1 LALRRIQASFTR
13 VLSLF
18 QRRRIDADL
27 DDEVRAHL
35 ELLASEYE
43 RRGLNAGQARLAA
56 RRAFGGIEQM
66 KETYRDRRGLPW
78 LDDARRDGQHAFR
91 ALQRAPVFAGAAVLT
106 LAVGL
111 TAVIAIFAILNA
123 FMFRPMPV
131 DHPEQLVSIGTGPA
145 RHVSLPHGISYRDL
159 QDYREER
166 ASFVDLLGYSVEV
179 AGLNVDNVTERI
191 TMYSV
196 TDNYFTLLGVQ
207 PALGR
212 LIQPNEGRARGDA
225 PVIVLT
231 HEYWHARFGGD
242 PSIVGRAVRLNGRPF
257 TVIGVTSQSFDRA
270 HSLIQPSAYVPLW
283 MVDDLVSAPASASIL
298 ESRESHR
305 MWVLGRLNPGVSLA
319 QARTALDVKAAAL
332 AREYPATNGSVS
344 LVVIPETHARPN
356 PNIGPFFRIA
366 ATAFAALAALL
377 LLITCANVTNL
388 LIARAVAREREVA
401 LRAALGAGRSRLVR
415 QLLTESV
422 LLALLAGIVALP
434 LVVQALNAVEQ
445 GMASITTVATIRPD
459 FSLDTRVAGA
469 ALLFVVLAGV
479 VSGLA
484 PAVTAIRANLNVAV
498 KAGGR
503 GAAAEPRAMFR
514 GALVVVQVALS
525 LMLLVSGGLFLRS
538 LDRARQIELGFE
550 PDDLVAAS
558 VMLNENGYDERQRV
572 DFYANARDRIR
583 AVPGVQQAAWTE
595 WAPLATVSEGGPV
608 WIEGQPPRTGEQAY
622 MAASASVD
630 ADYFTASKV
639 TILEGRAFDARDV
652 KTERQVA
659 IVNETLASHF
669 WPNQSA
675 IGRSLV
681 FRDQLVDVIGVAQN
695 GKYLFIWESPR
706 GMLYR
711 PMAQAPADRATLL
724 VRGSR
729 DPAGLMTEVQ
739 RVLREVDPAV
749 RAFDVRTMGEHLVKE
764 GGGFLAFEIGATLAG
779 IFGAA
784 GVLLAAIGLYGMI
797 AGRVTQRTQ
806 EFGVRIALGAARGA
820 ILRDVLGRALRLA
833 SVGIVGG
840 TILAALAARGLSTL
854 LLDVSPFDP
863 LTYGVVALLLIG
875 MCLLASFIPARRATR
890 VDPIVA
896 LRAE

>member
-1 LALRRIQASFTR
+1 MASLRTVLSR
-13 VLSLF
+13 VLSLLPGR
-18 QRRRIDADL
+18 QRDADL

-35 ELLASEYE
+35 ELLAIEYE
-43 RRGLNAGQARLAA
+43 RRGLSPEQARLAA
-56 RRAFGGIEQM
+56 RRDFGGVEQM
-66 KETYRDRRGLPW
+66 KEHYRDRRGLPW
-78 LDDARRDGQHAFR
+78 LDDARRDIQHALR
-91 ALQRAPVFAGAAVLT
+91 SLRRAPVFAGAAVLT

-111 TAVIAIFAILNA
+111 TAVIAIFAMLNA

-131 DHPEQLVSIGTGPA
+131 DRPEELVSIGSGPD
-145 RHVSLPHGISYRDL
+145 RHVPLPHGISFRDL
-159 QDYREER
+159 QDYRQDR
-166 ASFVDLLGYSVEV
+166 ATFVDLLGYNLDV

-207 PALGR
+207 PAIGR
-212 LIQPNEGRARGDA
+212 LIQHNEGQARGDA

-231 HEYWHARFGGD
+231 HDYWQSRFARD

-257 TVIGVTSQSFDRA
+257 TVIGVTPQSFDRA
-270 HSLIQPSAYVPLW
+270 HTLIQPSAYVPLW
-283 MVDDLVSAPASASIL
+283 MHDDLVNAPATGSIL
-298 ESRESHR
+298 ESRESHQ

-319 QARTALDVKAAAL
+319 QARAALEVKAAAL
-332 AREYPATNGSVS
+332 ARAYPASNRGVSVI
-344 LVVIPETHARPN
+344 VIPETHARPN
-356 PNIGPFFRIA
+356 PNIGSFFRVA
-366 ATAFAALAALL
+366 ATAFAALAMLL

-388 LIARAVAREREVA
+388 LMARAVAREREVA

-422 LLALLAGIVALP
+422 LLAVLAGIVALP
-434 LVVQALNAVEQ
+434 LVAQALSVVAR
-445 GMASITTVATIRPD
+445 GMASTTAIATIRPD
-459 FSLDTRVAGA
+459 FSLDARVVGA
-469 ALLFVVLAGV
+469 ALLFVVIAGV

-484 PAVTAIRANLNVAV
+484 PAVMAIRANLNAAV

-503 GAAAEPRAMFR
+503 GAAGEPRAMFR

-550 PDDLVAAS
+550 PDDLVVAS
-558 VMLNENGYDERQRV
+558 VLPNENGYDAAQRL
-572 DFYANARDRIR
+572 DFYTNARNRIR
-583 AVPGVQQAAWTE
+583 ALPGVEQAAWTE

-608 WIEGQPPRTGEQAY
+608 WIDGQPPRTGEQAY
-622 MAASASVD
+622 MAALASVD
-630 ADYFTASKV
+630 VEYFTASKV
-639 TILEGRAFDARDV
+639 TILDGRSFDGRDV

-681 FRDQLVDVIGVAQN
+681 IRGERVEVVGVARN

-739 RVLREVDPAV
+739 RVLREVDPAI
-749 RAFDVRTMGEHLVKE
+749 RAFDVRTMDEHLVRE
-764 GGGFLAFEIGATLAG
+764 GGGFLAFEIGATFAG

-833 SVGIVGG
+833 SIGIMGG
-840 TILAALAARGLSTL
+840 AILAAFAARGLSTL